1 VNGSHTEMGELR
13 WSPAEKAIA
22 RRTFERALGKELQE
36 VIGEVKARAPR
47 IEEPADL
54 WDLER
59 YLTRKRQEID
69 RKYDYRYSVLPL
81 VFARLLHE
89 RRITEEDLR
98 DLRQDKLDLIR
109 RGAETI
115 SRL

>member
-1 VNGSHTEMGELR
+1 MNGSHTFMRDLN
-13 WSPAEKAIA
+13 WSNAEKAIA
-22 RRTFERALGKELQE
+22 RRAFERALGQELQE
-36 VIGEVKARAPR
+36 VIGEAKERAAR
-47 IEEPADL
+47 IEQPADL

-69 RKYDYRYSVLPL
+69 RKYGYRYSVLPL

-98 DLRQDKLDLIR
+98 DLRQDKLDFIR
-109 RGAETI
+109 REAETI